1 MPSHQYET
9 RRERQHR
16 FSDEGRTVNYL
27 ASQLRQTGSFDYEK
41 ENEKIFQHDYERDSK
56 SRKHQE
62 KTSSLQEDYSRA
74 MRQMNRNDYGP
85 NPYEKRNKSTGS
97 GKSRRSNEEDVF
109 QPRLHNKRTNG
120 LSKDRRASQATATT
134 SSNSVMTS
142 QPVEIEVKKRSV
154 SKKDPSEE
162 IIAVFGAYGITGQYF
177 LQRAMEAGYNVK
189 AMVLPGMDLE
199 DVSSCQSL
207 RLYTGTLDE
216 LDKVQEVVKDAS
228 YVVCLLSD
236 CDDENFNPPIG
247 NEEENGAYDFH
258 NLNFVHNL
266 VPMLENS
273 SKCRVFLYQV
283 SLPVFLLI
291 HFTCI
296 SASNDLYLF

>member
-16 FSDEGRTVNYL
+16 YSDEGKTVNYL
-27 ASQLRQTGSFDYEK
+27 AGQLRQTGSFDYEK
-41 ENEKIFQHDYERDSK
+41 ENEKIFHHEYERDSK
-56 SRKHQE
+56 SRKNQE
-62 KTSSLQEDYSRA
+62 KSSSLQEDYSRA
-74 MRQMNRNDYGP
+74 MSQMNRSDYGP
-85 NPYEKRNKSTGS
+85 TVHEKRNKSTGS

-109 QPRLHNKRTNG
+109 QPRLHNKRNNG
-120 LSKDRRASQATATT
+120 LSKNRRVSQSTATT
-134 SSNSVMTS
+134 SSNSIMTS
-142 QPVEIEVKKRSV
+142 QPVDIKVKKRSV

-162 IIAVFGAYGITGQYF
+162 IIAVFGAYGVTGQYF

-189 AMVLPGMDLE
+189 AMILPGMDLE

-216 LDKVQEVVKDAS
+216 VDKVQEVVKDAS

-247 NEEENGAYDFH
+247 NEEEDGSYDF
-258 NLNFVHNL
+258 NKLNFAHNL

-273 SKCRVFLYQV
+273 SKCRVLLYQV
-283 SLPVFLLI
+283 SIHVFWK
-291 HFTCI
+291 
-296 SASNDLYLF
+296 SRY